1 MRDGVNILMAATRQA
16 GELIGLD
23 GFHQGTVYGAFFERA
38 GASMAMQAFSIVIG
52 NVKLQ
57 WRRRMAHILHVNVP
71 QSANFCS
78 NASIHYVIGM
88 AGVASLSA
96 WDPCALEMRGR
107 HIHRIVDVEAPTV
120 GCHDVAGETE
130 LGPLGSFHMFFRSH
144 GR

>member
-38 GASMAMQAFSIVIG
+38 GANMAMQAFAIVIG
-52 NVKLQ
+52 NVKVQ

-88 AGVASLSA
+88 AGGGSPHA
-96 WDPCALEMRGR
+96 WDPWALEMRGR
-107 HIHRIVDVEAPTV
+107 DIHRVVAVEAPTRW
-120 GCHDVAGETE
+120 GHDVAGEA
-130 LGPLGSFHMFFRSH
+130 R
-144 GR
+144 